1 MSFDARHPDTPV
13 HAYDP
18 ANVNPFLA
26 TAKLH
31 PDLLHKV
38 GEVFSVALSRV
49 LARVTAAG
57 AGTVDDPVA
66 QAALAELAR
75 LERFGVQLQE
85 ISRVLAREGG
95 WTTERINLTAAIR
108 QTLAAWAGP
117 AALAGAALTGPA
129 DDFEV
134 EVNPPVLEQL
144 LELGVEYALHVGDR
158 ITLGCGEEGEPPGPT
173 LRFDIQRTTAPAPT
187 APNAGT
193 ETLDDLQW
201 QLFYTLA
208 RAMGWLPRRQ
218 AVGSTTRLTVRL
230 AEPATAVERSAAL
243 LPRTPVAVG
252 RHILLLDPQDV
263 SREEAVRLL
272 REVGLQVDVTV
283 SVDQARSHR
292 QQARAPQPPDVL
304 LTGLPADDPGC
315 AALIDSL
322 RAEQPKL
329 RVVEIVDDD
338 SAFTFSVP
346 GTDAPAR
353 VGRHTLERTLVAAIS
368 QELDAA

>member
-18 ANVNPFLA
+18 ANVHPFLA
-26 TAKLH
+26 AAKLH

-49 LARVTAAG
+49 LARVTSTG
-57 AGTVDDPVA
+57 EGTIDHPVA

-144 LELGVEYALHVGDR
+144 LELGVEYALHEGDR
-158 ITLGCGEEGEPPGPT
+158 IALSCGEEGEPPAPT

-187 APNAGT
+187 AGT

-252 RHILLLDPQDV
+252 RRVLLVDPLDV

-272 REVGLQVDVTV
+272 REVGLEVDVAV

-292 QQARAPQPPDVL
+292 KQAQAPQPPDVL
-304 LTGLPADDPGC
+304 LTGVPADEPGC

-322 RAEQPKL
+322 RAEQPQL

-353 VGRHTLERTLVAAIS
+353 VGRHTLGRTLVAAIS